1 VSENTKTHCAEI
13 AKFMSMILVDF
24 SEGSMM
30 SPAEKIVIV
39 TGASQ
44 GIGAGIVRQFLAKG
58 YRVVACSRRIAT
70 TGQPNLVEI
79 AGDISQPEMASLVVQ
94 TAKERFGRV
103 DTLINNAGA
112 FLPKPFTEYTESEFT
127 TLLQV
132 NLGSFFHV
140 SQRAI
145 AEMLRRESGHIV
157 NITSSLLAE
166 QPLKGMPAALTAIT
180 KGGLNAVTRSLAIE
194 YANIGIRVNA
204 VAPGA
209 IRTPMHASDTHA
221 FLATLHPMGRI
232 GEIQE
237 IVDAVLYL
245 EDAAFVTGEI
255 LHVDGGANA
264 GRW

>member
-1 VSENTKTHCAEI
+1 
-13 AKFMSMILVDF
+13 LVDF
-24 SEGSMM
+24 SEEGKMGPS
-30 SPAEKIVIV
+30 EKVAVV

-58 YRVVACSRRIAT
+58 YRVVASSRKIAT
-70 TGQPNLVEI
+70 TGHPGLVEV
-79 AGDISQPEMASLVVQ
+79 AGDISQPEITALVIAS
-94 TAKERFGRV
+94 
-103 DTLINNAGA
+103 A

-132 NLGSFFHV
+132 NLGGFFHI
-140 SQRAI
+140 SQKAT
-145 AEMLRRESGHIV
+145 AEMLRRGSGHIV

-166 QPLKGMPAALTAIT
+166 QPLKAPASGTDGDHQGRAQRGDAVPRHRICRQGYPGEC
-180 KGGLNAVTRSLAIE
+180 GGSWGN
-194 YANIGIRVNA
+194 
-204 VAPGA
+204 P
-209 IRTPMHASDTHA
+209 HTHA
-221 FLATLHPMGRI
+221 CDQYACLPCDRASMGRI

-264 GRW
+264 GHW

>member
-1 VSENTKTHCAEI
+1 
-13 AKFMSMILVDF
+13 MVDF
-24 SEGSMM
+24 SEGGAMN
-30 SPAEKIVIV
+30 PAEKVAIV

-44 GIGAGIVRQFLAKG
+44 GIGEGIVRQFLARG
-58 YRVVACSRRIAT
+58 YRVVACSRNIAT
-70 TGQPNLVEI
+70 TGQSNLVEV
-79 AGDISQPEMASLVVQ
+79 AGDISQPETASLVIQ

-112 FLPKPFTEYTESEFT
+112 FLPRSFTEYTESEFT
-127 TLLQV
+127 MLLQV
-132 NLGSFFHV
+132 NLGGFFHV

-145 AEMLRRESGHIV
+145 AEMLHRGSGHIV
-157 NITSSLLAE
+157 NITSSLVAE
-166 QPLKGMPAALTAIT
+166 QPLKVLPAALTAIT
-180 KGGLNAVTRSLAIE
+180 KGGINAVTRSLAIE
-194 YANIGIRVNA
+194 YADKGIRVNA

-209 IRTPMHASDTHA
+209 IRTPMHANDTHA

-232 GEIQE
+232 GEIRE

>member
-1 VSENTKTHCAEI
+1 
-13 AKFMSMILVDF
+13 LVDF
-24 SEGSMM
+24 GERRMM
-30 SPAEKIVIV
+30 STVEKVAVV

-44 GIGAGIVRQFLAKG
+44 GIGAGIVRQLLAKG
-58 YRVVACSRRIAT
+58 YRVVASSRKIAT
-70 TGQPNLVEI
+70 TGQPGLVEV
-79 AGDISQPEMASLVVQ
+79 AGDISQPEIAALVIQ
-94 TAKERFGRV
+94 RAKEHFGRV

-112 FLPKPFTEYTESEFT
+112 FLPKPFTEYTENEFT

-132 NLGSFFHV
+132 NLGGFFHI
-140 SQRAI
+140 SQKAT
-145 AEMLRRESGHIV
+145 AEMLRRGSGHIV

-166 QPLKGMPAALTAIT
+166 QPLKALPAALTAIT

-194 YANIGIRVNA
+194 YADKGVRVNA

-209 IRTPMHASDTHA
+209 IRTPMHAINTHA
-221 FLATLHPMGRI
+221 FLATVHPMGRI

-264 GRW
+264 GHW

>member
-1 VSENTKTHCAEI
+1 
-13 AKFMSMILVDF
+13 MS
-24 SEGSMM
+24 S
-30 SPAEKIVIV
+30 AEKVAIV

-44 GIGAGIVRQFLAKG
+44 GIGAGIVKQFLANG
-58 YRVVACSRRIAT
+58 YRVVACSRKIVT
-70 TGQPNLVEI
+70 TGQPNLIEV
-79 AGDISQPEMASLVVQ
+79 AGDISQPETAALVVE

-112 FLPKPFTEYTESEFT
+112 FLPKPFTHYTESEFT
-127 TLLQV
+127 TILQV
-132 NLGSFFHV
+132 NLAGFFHV

-145 AEMLRRESGHIV
+145 AEMLRRTSGHIV
-157 NITSSLLAE
+157 NITSSLVAE
-166 QPLKGMPAALTAIT
+166 QPLKVLPAALTAIT
-180 KGGLNAVTRSLAIE
+180 KGGINAVTRALAIE
-194 YANIGIRVNA
+194 YADIGIRVNA

-221 FLATLHPMGRI
+221 FLAKLHPMGRI

-245 EDAAFVTGEI
+245 ENAAFITGEV

-264 GRW
+264 GC

>member
-1 VSENTKTHCAEI
+1 
-13 AKFMSMILVDF
+13 LVDF
-24 SEGSMM
+24 NEGGAMN
-30 SPAEKIVIV
+30 PAEKVAIV

-44 GIGAGIVRQFLAKG
+44 GIGEGIVRQFLARG
-58 YRVVACSRRIAT
+58 YRVVACSRNIAT
-70 TGQPNLVEI
+70 TGQSNLVEV
-79 AGDISQPEMASLVVQ
+79 AGDISQPETASLVIQ

-112 FLPKPFTEYTESEFT
+112 FLPRSFTEYTESEFAM
-127 TLLQV
+127 LLQV
-132 NLGSFFHV
+132 NLGGFFHV

-145 AEMLRRESGHIV
+145 AEMLHRGSGHIV
-157 NITSSLLAE
+157 NITSSLVAE
-166 QPLKGMPAALTAIT
+166 QPLKVLPAALTAIT
-180 KGGLNAVTRSLAIE
+180 KGGINAATRSLAIE
-194 YANIGIRVNA
+194 YADKGIRVNA

-209 IRTPMHASDTHA
+209 IRTPMHANDTHG

-232 GEIQE
+232 GEIRE

>member
-1 VSENTKTHCAEI
+1 
-13 AKFMSMILVDF
+13 LVDF
-24 SEGSMM
+24 SEGGAMN
-30 SPAEKIVIV
+30 PAEKVAIV

-44 GIGAGIVRQFLAKG
+44 GIGEGIVRQFLARG
-58 YRVVACSRRIAT
+58 YRVVACSRNIAS
-70 TGQPNLVEI
+70 TGQSNLVEV
-79 AGDISQPEMASLVVQ
+79 AGDISQPETASLVIQ

-112 FLPKPFTEYTESEFT
+112 FLPRSFTEYTESEFAM
-127 TLLQV
+127 LLQV
-132 NLGSFFHV
+132 NLGGFFHV

-145 AEMLRRESGHIV
+145 AEMLHRGSGHIV
-157 NITSSLLAE
+157 NITSSLVAE
-166 QPLKGMPAALTAIT
+166 QPLKVLPAALTAIT
-180 KGGLNAVTRSLAIE
+180 KGGINAATRSLAIE
-194 YANIGIRVNA
+194 YADKGIRVNA

-209 IRTPMHASDTHA
+209 IRTPMHANDTHG

-232 GEIQE
+232 GEIRE

>member
-1 VSENTKTHCAEI
+1 
-13 AKFMSMILVDF
+13 LVDF
-24 SEGSMM
+24 SEGGAMN
-30 SPAEKIVIV
+30 PAEKVAIV

-44 GIGAGIVRQFLAKG
+44 GIGEGIVRQFLARG
-58 YRVVACSRRIAT
+58 YRVVACSRNIAT
-70 TGQPNLVEI
+70 TGQSNLVEV
-79 AGDISQPEMASLVVQ
+79 AGDISQPETASLVIQ

-112 FLPKPFTEYTESEFT
+112 FLPRSFTEYTESEFAM
-127 TLLQV
+127 LLQV
-132 NLGSFFHV
+132 NLGGFFHV

-145 AEMLRRESGHIV
+145 AEMLHRGSGHIV
-157 NITSSLLAE
+157 NITSSLVAE
-166 QPLKGMPAALTAIT
+166 QPLKVLPAALTAIT
-180 KGGLNAVTRSLAIE
+180 KGGINAATRSLAIE
-194 YANIGIRVNA
+194 YADKGIRVNA

-209 IRTPMHASDTHA
+209 IRTPMHANDTHG

-232 GEIQE
+232 GEIRE

>member
-1 VSENTKTHCAEI
+1 
-13 AKFMSMILVDF
+13 LVDF
-24 SEGSMM
+24 SEGGMM
-30 SPAEKIVIV
+30 SPAEKVAIV

-44 GIGAGIVRQFLAKG
+44 GIGEGIVRQFLARG
-58 YRVVACSRRIAT
+58 YRVVACSRNIAT

-79 AGDISQPEMASLVVQ
+79 AGDISQPEIASLVIQ

-112 FLPKPFTEYTESEFT
+112 FLPKSFTEYTESEFT
-127 TLLQV
+127 MLLRV
-132 NLGSFFHV
+132 NLGGFFHV

-145 AEMLRRESGHIV
+145 AEMLHRGSGHIV
-157 NITSSLLAE
+157 NITSSLVAE
-166 QPLKGMPAALTAIT
+166 QPLKVLPAALTAIT
-180 KGGLNAVTRSLAIE
+180 KGGVNAVTRSLAIE
-194 YANIGIRVNA
+194 YADKGIRVNA

-209 IRTPMHASDTHA
+209 IRTPMHANDTHA

-232 GEIQE
+232 GEIRE

>member
-1 VSENTKTHCAEI
+1 
-13 AKFMSMILVDF
+13 LVDF
-24 SEGSMM
+24 SEGGAMN
-30 SPAEKIVIV
+30 PAEKVAIV

-44 GIGAGIVRQFLAKG
+44 GIGEGIVRQFLARG
-58 YRVVACSRRIAT
+58 YRVVACSRNIAT
-70 TGQPNLVEI
+70 TGQSNLAEV
-79 AGDISQPEMASLVVQ
+79 AGDISQPETASLVIQ

-112 FLPKPFTEYTESEFT
+112 FLPRSFTEYTESEFAM
-127 TLLQV
+127 LLQV
-132 NLGSFFHV
+132 NLGGFFHV

-145 AEMLRRESGHIV
+145 AEMLHRGSGHIV
-157 NITSSLLAE
+157 NITSSLVAE
-166 QPLKGMPAALTAIT
+166 QPLKVLPAALTAIT
-180 KGGLNAVTRSLAIE
+180 KGGINAATRSLAIE
-194 YANIGIRVNA
+194 YADKGIRVNA

-209 IRTPMHASDTHA
+209 IRTPMHANDTHG

-232 GEIQE
+232 GEIRE

>member
-1 VSENTKTHCAEI
+1 
-13 AKFMSMILVDF
+13 LVDF
-24 SEGSMM
+24 SEGGMM
-30 SPAEKIVIV
+30 SPAEKVAIV

-44 GIGAGIVRQFLAKG
+44 GIGEGIVRQFLARG
-58 YRVVACSRRIAT
+58 YRVVACSRNIAT
-70 TGQPNLVEI
+70 TGLPNLVEI
-79 AGDISQPEMASLVVQ
+79 AGDISQPETASLVIQ

-112 FLPKPFTEYTESEFT
+112 FLPKSFTEYTESEFT
-127 TLLQV
+127 MLLQV
-132 NLGSFFHV
+132 NLGGFFHV

-145 AEMLRRESGHIV
+145 AEMLHRGSGHIV
-157 NITSSLLAE
+157 NITSSLVAE
-166 QPLKGMPAALTAIT
+166 QPLKVLPAALTAIT
-180 KGGLNAVTRSLAIE
+180 KGGVNAVTRSLAIE
-194 YANIGIRVNA
+194 YADKGIRVNA

-209 IRTPMHASDTHA
+209 IRTPMHANDTHA

-232 GEIQE
+232 GEIRE

>member
-1 VSENTKTHCAEI
+1 
-13 AKFMSMILVDF
+13 LVDF
-24 SEGSMM
+24 SEGGMM
-30 SPAEKIVIV
+30 SPAEKVAIV

-44 GIGAGIVRQFLAKG
+44 GIGEGIVRQFLARG
-58 YRVVACSRRIAT
+58 YRVVACSRNIAT

-79 AGDISQPEMASLVVQ
+79 AGDISQPEIASLVIQ

-112 FLPKPFTEYTESEFT
+112 FLPKSFTEYTESEFT
-127 TLLQV
+127 MLLQV
-132 NLGSFFHV
+132 NLGGFFHV
-140 SQRAI
+140 SQRAV
-145 AEMLRRESGHIV
+145 AEMLHRGSGHIV
-157 NITSSLLAE
+157 NITSSLVAE
-166 QPLKGMPAALTAIT
+166 QPLKVLPAALTAIT
-180 KGGLNAVTRSLAIE
+180 KGGVNAVTRSLAIE
-194 YANIGIRVNA
+194 YADKGIRVNA

-209 IRTPMHASDTHA
+209 IRTPMHANDTHA

-232 GEIQE
+232 GEIRE

>member
-1 VSENTKTHCAEI
+1 MN
-13 AKFMSMILVDF
+13 
-24 SEGSMM
+24 
-30 SPAEKIVIV
+30 PAEKVAIV
-39 TGASQ
+39 TGGSQ
-44 GIGAGIVRQFLAKG
+44 GIGEGIVRQFLARG
-58 YRVVACSRRIAT
+58 YRVVACSRNIAT
-70 TGQPNLVEI
+70 TGQSNLVEV
-79 AGDISQPEMASLVVQ
+79 AGDISQPETASLVIQ

-112 FLPKPFTEYTESEFT
+112 FLPRSFTEYTESEFAM
-127 TLLQV
+127 LLQV
-132 NLGSFFHV
+132 NLGGFFHV

-145 AEMLRRESGHIV
+145 AEMLHRGSGHIV
-157 NITSSLLAE
+157 NITSSLVAE
-166 QPLKGMPAALTAIT
+166 QPLKVLPAALTAIT
-180 KGGLNAVTRSLAIE
+180 KGGINAATRSLAIE
-194 YANIGIRVNA
+194 YADKGIRVNA

-209 IRTPMHASDTHA
+209 IRTPMHANDTHG

-232 GEIQE
+232 GEIRE